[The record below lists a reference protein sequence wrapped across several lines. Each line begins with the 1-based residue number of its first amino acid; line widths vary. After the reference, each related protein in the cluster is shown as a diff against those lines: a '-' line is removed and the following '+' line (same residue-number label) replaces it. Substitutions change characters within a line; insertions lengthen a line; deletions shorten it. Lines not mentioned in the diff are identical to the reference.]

1 MLKILLLQQLFL
13 KICLSEGIEVSMSK
27 ALVGGRIVTPFR
39 VVNNG
44 AIVFED
50 GVIHEL
56 GKVQDVKIQDN
67 CEVID
72 ISGYTVTPGF
82 VDLLVHGGGGNGFAD
97 QNDDSIEKVS
107 GYFIKNGSTTILA
120 SLFAKPK
127 KQLLDDLA
135 RVASFIESHP
145 KSNIYGIHMEGP
157 YLNKGLK
164 GAMNESYLWEATVE
178 SWEAMWEAS
187 KGYIKIMTIAPE
199 LPGAIAVMRAAAKRG
214 VVLSIGHSMAT
225 YSEIELAIDNGA
237 AHVTHIFNAMKPFH
251 HRDGGV
257 ILGALLRNELKIELI
272 ADKLHVHPAVMEL
285 LLKLKGA
292 NGIILITDSIRAGG
306 MHEGEYEF
314 ADQKIFMKDQK
325 AYLPDGTLAGST
337 LTLNSAIRNLVDTAN
352 AKITDAVRMASL
364 NGAKVLNIENRKG
377 ILAVG
382 KDADMVVM
390 DDNYEVVLTIM
401 HGEIVFQKKLE
412 KSSAS

>member
-1 MLKILLLQQLFL
+1 
-13 KICLSEGIEVSMSK
+13 MSQ
-27 ALVGGRIVTPFR
+27 ALVGGKIVTPFR
-39 VVNNG
+39 
-44 AIVFED
+44 IVKN
-50 GVIHEL
+50 GVILFKEGVIQEL
-56 GKVQDVKIQDN
+56 GKASDVKIPDN
-67 CEVID
+67 CEIID
-72 ISGYTVTPGF
+72 ISGHTIAPGF

-97 QNDDSIEKVS
+97 ANDQSIKKVS
-107 GYFIKNGSTTILA
+107 DYFLRNGSTTILA
-120 SLFAKPK
+120 SLFAKPY
-127 KQLLDDLA
+127 KQLLDDLN
-135 RVASFIESHP
+135 RVATYIQTNP
-145 KSNIYGIHMEGP
+145 DSNIYGIHMEGP

-164 GAMNESYLWEATVE
+164 GAMNESYLWEPTVA
-178 SWEAMWEAS
+178 SFDAMWEAS
-187 KGYIKIMTIAPE
+187 KGLMKIMTIAPE
-199 LPGAIAVMRAAAKRG
+199 LPGSIGVMRAAAKRG

-225 YSEIELAIDNGA
+225 YDEIELAIDNGA

-292 NGIILITDSIRAGG
+292 SGIILITDSIRAGG

-325 AYLPDGTLAGST
+325 AFLPDDTLAGST
-337 LTLNSAIRNLVDTAN
+337 LTLNKAIKNLVETAN
-352 AKITDAVRMASL
+352 AKLTDAVRMASV

-390 DDNYEVVLTIM
+390 NDLYEVVMTVL
-401 HGEIVFQKKLE
+401 GGKIVYQKKIE
-412 KSSAS
+412 